1 MIYRK
6 IGEELVSA
14 VGFGTGF
21 HSPKEGDYDL
31 LEKTIRSA
39 MATGVNFIDTAP
51 VYGDGISE
59 IMLGKIFK
67 EINRSNVFLAS
78 KVSPEDTTFSGVI
91 KSVES
96 SLRRLNT
103 DWLDLCQIHWPS
115 TKVSIEETMSA
126 MEKLVEDGKIRNIG
140 VSNFS
145 LNEAKG
151 ALSSLNNNSLAS
163 IQSEY
168 NFFERSVEGD
178 VLPFCKQNN
187 VKLIA
192 YSPLAQGNLANGDE
206 QKGFLGRL
214 AEKYN
219 STPGQ
224 IVLRWLISN
233 PNVIVIPNTSKPHR
247 AIENGLSADIHI
259 LEEDYEKMST
269 DIKTPVSLIDTK
281 EIKVTNDYGR
291 KVYQTLQEALDNNMN
306 MSPTPIE
313 LSEQMKSGVFLKPI
327 RLKELKD
334 DTSVKK
340 YDLVEGRLRYW
351 SWIIAH
357 GWEKPIPA
365 LVWKNK

>member
-1 MIYRK
+1 M
-6 IGEELVSA
+6 
-14 VGFGTGF
+14 
-21 HSPKEGDYDL
+21 
-31 LEKTIRSA
+31 
-39 MATGVNFIDTAP
+39 
-51 VYGDGISE
+51 
-59 IMLGKIFK
+59 
-67 EINRSNVFLAS
+67 
-78 KVSPEDTTFSGVI
+78 
-91 KSVES
+91 
-96 SLRRLNT
+96 
-103 DWLDLCQIHWPS
+103 
-115 TKVSIEETMSA
+115 
-126 MEKLVEDGKIRNIG
+126 
-140 VSNFS
+140 
-145 LNEAKG
+145 
-151 ALSSLNNNSLAS
+151 
-163 IQSEY
+163 
-168 NFFERSVEGD
+168 
-178 VLPFCKQNN
+178 PFCKQNN

-247 AIENGLSADIHI
+247 AIENGLSADIH
-259 LEEDYEKMST
+259 LLKEDYEKMST
-269 DIKTPVSLIDTK
+269 DIKTPVSLIDTR

-334 DTSVKK
+334 DAGVKK

-351 SWIIAH
+351 SWIIAY

-365 LVWKNK
+365 LVWNNGV